1 MAGKIFFSNGCGIR
15 TSHTRGMKGKGTHCC
30 NMQGMGMGA
39 VLLNGGIGG
48 ASSYSSVDDYIATTG
63 RNPYKTGGSLERM
76 NKKLESLV
84 PNKKK
89 PKNINFSL

>member
-1 MAGKIFFSNGCGIR
+1 MAGKIFLSSSGCGIR
-15 TSHTRGMKGKGTHCC
+15 THHTRGMRGKG
-30 NMQGMGMGA
+30 MGS

-48 ASSYSSVDDYIATTG
+48 QSSYSSVDDYITTTG

-89 PKNINFSL
+89 QKNINFSL

>member
-15 TSHTRGMKGKGTHCC
+15 RHQIRGMKG
-30 NMQGMGMGA
+30 MRGMGMGA

-48 ASSYSSVDDYIATTG
+48 QSSYSSVDDYISTTG

-89 PKNINFSL
+89 PNNINFSL

>member
-1 MAGKIFFSNGCGIR
+1 MAGKIFFSNGCGMKI
-15 TSHTRGMKGKGTHCC
+15 HNTRGLRGKG
-30 NMQGMGMGA
+30 MGSF
-39 VLLNGGIGG
+39 LLDGGIGG
-48 ASSYSSVDDYIATTG
+48 QSSYSSVDDYISTTG

-76 NKKLESLV
+76 NRKLESLV